1 MVFSMEEIDYCKKE
15 LVAMT
20 INETILESVNESVF
34 LIIGLGNP
42 GRDYRNT
49 RHNIGFMV
57 VDQLAEDLNCK
68 LTKVQNKAIVGNTR
82 IGEERLILAKPQTY
96 MNLSGSSISSLRK
109 FYKVDLARM
118 LVIHDDVDV
127 PFGQIRMRPGGGS
140 AGQKG
145 VESTIQQLGSK
156 SFPRLRMGIG
166 QPPGQ
171 MDSADY
177 VLQQFS
183 KADEQELSDF
193 IQRASKAVQ
202 SFITEGLD
210 SAMNKFNPKI

>member
-1 MVFSMEEIDYCKKE
+1 MSVHEDIH
-15 LVAMT
+15 
-20 INETILESVNESVF
+20 ESANDTSF

-42 GRDYRNT
+42 GREYRNT

-57 VDQLAEDLNCK
+57 VDQLAEDLGCK
-68 LTKVQNKAIVGNTR
+68 LTKVQNKAIIGNTR
-82 IGEERLILAKPQTY
+82 IGESRLILAKPQTF
-96 MNLSGSSISSLRK
+96 MNLSGSSVSSLRK
-109 FYKVDLARM
+109 FYKVDLANM

-177 VLQQFS
+177 VLQPFS
-183 KADEQELSDF
+183 KADEIELSEF
-193 IQRASKAVQ
+193 IKKASKAVHC
-202 SFITEGLD
+202 FITEGLD
-210 SAMNKFNPKI
+210 AAMNKFNPKN